1 MKLRVRQTAASI
13 VVALNL
19 VALVGYVAPASAAAA
34 DCTQNVSASNVTV
47 SGTSGIDVICVTGT
61 NNVVNAGA
69 GNDTIIV
76 SGSNNTINGGDGN
89 DSIDASNASGPTVEN
104 GGPGNDTL
112 TGSPSSDTLDGGTD
126 DDTLIGGAADDTM
139 NGGEGNDNLQGSAG
153 DDNISGEAGEDTI
166 DGGDGTDTLDGGTDD
181 DTLIG
186 GAANDTMN
194 GGEGNDNL
202 QGSAGADNIYG
213 EAGTDSLIGNEGNDI
228 LAGGD
233 GVDSIDGGSGLNIC
247 DFTTGEVI
255 TQSCTYDDSAPVAS
269 SMTMSTS
276 TVEVGTSSAT
286 FTIHFTLTD
295 ATAVDHFGLGC
306 SYNNVGDQTRVD
318 VTVDSSGVASGTN
331 WVSDL
336 TSTRQ
341 QVSGTASFLIPLG
354 TAPGIRACWL
364 YAYDTLRNF
373 TEVGRLAEITINRT
387 GGSWDDSAPVASSM
401 TMSTSTVEVGT
412 SSATFTIHFTLT
424 DATAVDHFGL
434 GCSYNNVGDQTRVDV
449 TVDSSGVASG
459 TNWVSDLTSTRQQVS
474 GTASFLIPLGTAPG
488 IRACWLYAYDTLRNF
503 TEVGRLAE
511 ITINRTPAGLPSSP
525 LSLLGSQ
532 SLPTTATLS
541 WSAPDSLGSPV
552 LNDYVVQ
559 YSTDGSTWITINDG
573 ISSTPSL
580 PISNLIVDTDYW
592 FRVRGENG
600 GTVGQDTT
608 YMSLSWSNILQIRTP
623 SATVPEPPTA
633 LLITA
638 VMSTSATLSWT
649 APVYNGG
656 SAITDFKVETS
667 RYGVTWTVV
676 PHTASTSVSLS
687 LSGLAPGTTYQV
699 RVSAVNA
706 IGASSYET
714 NTVTTLTTSAS
725 APRSVTASA
734 VTTSTLTLKWLIPS
748 SNGGAAIT
756 DYKVEVSGNAGTT
769 WTSISHTPSNSLSFN
784 VTRLTRAKTY
794 KFRISAITSYGQGST
809 SSVLTVS
816 TSADVPAAPSSLTVS
831 NVTSST
837 AALTWQL
844 PANNGGS
851 AITDYKVESSRNGV
865 TWTVVPHTASR
876 RLGLTLS
883 GLAPGTTYQ
892 VRVSAVNAIGASR
905 SYTTNTLTT
914 LTTSASAPRSVT
926 ASAVTTSTLKL
937 TWLIPSSNG
946 GAAITD
952 YKVEV
957 SGNAGTTWTS
967 ITHVASN
974 SLAFNV
980 TRLTRA
986 KTYKFRISAITSF
999 GQGATSSVLTVL
1011 TLP

>member
-1 MKLRVRQTAASI
+1 LGRYPDRITAMKLRVRQTAASI

-19 VALVGYVAPASAAAA
+19 VALAGSVAPAQADAA
-34 DCTQNVSASNVTV
+34 DCTQNVSASNTTVT
-47 SGTSGIDVICVTGT
+47 GTSGIDVICVAGS
-61 NNVVNAGA
+61 NNVINADA

-89 DSIDASNASGPTVEN
+89 DSIDASDASGPTVEN
-104 GGPGNDTL
+104 GGAGDDTL

-139 NGGEGNDNLQGSAG
+139 NGGDGNDNLQGDAG
-153 DDNISGEAGEDTI
+153 ADNISGEAGEDTI
-166 DGGDGTDTLDGGTDD
+166 DGGNGTDTLDGGTDD

-202 QGSAGADNIYG
+202 QGSAGDDNVYG
-213 EAGTDSLIGNEGNDI
+213 EAGTDSLSGNDDNDI

-233 GVDSIDGGSGLNIC
+233 GIDSVDGGSGLNMC

-255 TQSCTYDDSAPVAS
+255 TESCTYDDSGPVVS
-269 SMTMSTS
+269 SVSISTS
-276 TVEVGTSSAT
+276 TVEVGTSSAS
-286 FTIHFTLTD
+286 FTIHLEVTD
-295 ATAVDHFGLGC
+295 ATAVDYFSINCNYGNIWQ
-306 SYNNVGDQTRVD
+306 SANVAVD
-318 VTVDSSGVASGTN
+318 GSGVATGTN

-336 TSTRQ
+336 TSTSQR
-341 QVSGTASFLIPLG
+341 VSGTGSFTVPAG
-354 TAPGIRACWL
+354 TPPGIKSCSV
-364 YAYDTLRNF
+364 YAYDTLNN
-373 TEVGRLAEITINRT
+373 GT
-387 GGSWDDSAPVASSM
+387 GPEWV
-401 TMSTSTVEVGT
+401 
-412 SSATFTIHFTLT
+412 TFT
-424 DATAVDHFGL
+424 
-434 GCSYNNVGDQTRVDV
+434 V
-449 TVDSSGVASG
+449 T
-459 TNWVSDLTSTRQQVS
+459 
-474 GTASFLIPLGTAPG
+474 
-488 IRACWLYAYDTLRNF
+488 
-503 TEVGRLAE
+503 
-511 ITINRTPAGLPSSP
+511 RTPAGLPSSP

-541 WSAPDSLGSPV
+541 WSAPDNLGSPV

-559 YSTDGSTWITINDG
+559 YSTDGSTWTTINDG
-573 ISSTPSL
+573 ISATPSL

-600 GTVGQDTT
+600 GTVGQDPT

-633 LLITA
+633 LLKTA
-638 VMSTSATLSWT
+638 VTSTSATLSWT

-656 SAITDFKVETS
+656 SAITDFAVETS
-667 RYGVTWTVV
+667 RDGGSTWAVV

-699 RVSAVNA
+699 RISAVNA

-714 NTVTTLTTSAS
+714 NTVTTLTTTAS

-734 VTTSTLTLKWLIPS
+734 VTKSTLTLTWLIPS

-756 DYKVEVSGNAGTT
+756 DYKIEVSGNAGTT
-769 WTSISHTPSNSLSFN
+769 WTSISHTASNSLSFN
-784 VTRLTRAKTY
+784 VTRLTRAKSY
-794 KFRISAITSYGQGST
+794 KFRISAITSYGQGAT
-809 SSVLTVS
+809 SSVLTLS
-816 TSADVPAAPSSLTVS
+816 TVADVPAAPGSLTMS

-844 PANNGGS
+844 PAKNGGS
-851 AITDYKVESSRNGV
+851 AITDYKVETSRNGV
-865 TWTVVPHTASR
+865 TWTTVPHTASR

-892 VRVSAVNAIGASR
+892 VRVSAVNAIGAS
-905 SYTTNTLTT
+905 SHVTNTLTT

-967 ITHVASN
+967 ISHTASN
-974 SLAFNV
+974 SLSFNV

-986 KTYKFRISAITSF
+986 KSYKFRISAITSY
-999 GQGATSSVLTVL
+999 GQGATSSVLTVS

>member
-387 GGSWDDSAPVASSM
+387 
-401 TMSTSTVEVGT
+401 
-412 SSATFTIHFTLT
+412 
-424 DATAVDHFGL
+424 
-434 GCSYNNVGDQTRVDV
+434 
-449 TVDSSGVASG
+449 
-459 TNWVSDLTSTRQQVS
+459 
-474 GTASFLIPLGTAPG
+474 
-488 IRACWLYAYDTLRNF
+488 
-503 TEVGRLAE
+503 
-511 ITINRTPAGLPSSP
+511 PAGLPSSP

-532 SLPTTATLS
+532 TLPTTATLS

>member
-1 MKLRVRQTAASI
+1 MKLRVRQTAALF

-19 VALVGYVAPASAAAA
+19 VALVGFVAPASAAAA

-47 SGTSGIDVICVTGT
+47 SGTSGIDVICVTGS
-61 NNVVNAGA
+61 NNVINADA

-104 GGPGNDTL
+104 GGAGDDTL
-112 TGSPSSDTLDGGTD
+112 TGGPSSDTLDGGTD

-139 NGGEGNDNLQGSAG
+139 NGGEGH
-153 DDNISGEAGEDTI
+153 
-166 DGGDGTDTLDGGTDD
+166 
-181 DTLIG
+181 
-186 GAANDTMN
+186 
-194 GGEGNDNL
+194 DNL
-202 QGSAGADNIYG
+202 QGSAGADYIYG
-213 EAGTDSLIGNEGNDI
+213 EAGTDSLTGNEGNDI

-233 GVDSIDGGSGLNIC
+233 GIDSVDGGSGLNIC

-255 TQSCTYDDSAPVAS
+255 TQSCTYDDSGPVAS

-276 TVEVGTSSAT
+276 TVEVGTSSAA

-295 ATAVDHFGLGC
+295 ATAVNNFGIVC
-306 SYNNVGDQTRVD
+306 SYNNVGNQTRVD
-318 VTVDSSGVASGTN
+318 VTVDSSGVATGTN

-341 QVSGTASFLIPLG
+341 RVSGTASFSIPVG
-354 TAPGIRACWL
+354 TMPAIRYCSL
-364 YAYDTLRNF
+364 YAYDTLENYSPVYPF
-373 TEVGRLAEITINRT
+373 ATITINRT
-387 GGSWDDSAPVASSM
+387 GGSWDDSGPVASSM

-412 SSATFTIHFTLT
+412 SSAAFTIHFTLT
-424 DATAVDHFGL
+424 DATAVNNFGIV
-434 GCSYNNVGDQTRVDV
+434 CSYNNVGNQTRVDV
-449 TVDSSGVASG
+449 TVDSSGVATG
-459 TNWVSDLTSTRQQVS
+459 TNWVSDLTSTRQRVS
-474 GTASFLIPLGTAPG
+474 GTASFSIPVGTMPA
-488 IRACWLYAYDTLRNF
+488 IRYCSLYAYDTLENYSPVYPF
-503 TEVGRLAE
+503 AT

-532 SLPTTATLS
+532 TLPTTATLS
-541 WSAPDSLGSPV
+541 WSAPDNLGSPV

-559 YSTDGSTWITINDG
+559 YSTDGSTWTTINDG
-573 ISSTPSL
+573 ISTTPSL
-580 PISNLIVDTDYW
+580 PISNLRVNTDYW

-623 SATVPEPPTA
+623 RATVPEPPTA
-633 LLITA
+633 LLKTA
-638 VMSTSATLSWT
+638 LTSTSARLSWT
-649 APVYNGG
+649 APAYNGG
-656 SAITDFKVETS
+656 SAITNFTVETS
-667 RYGVTWTVV
+667 RNGVTWTVV

-794 KFRISAITSYGQGST
+794 KFRISAITSYGQG
-809 SSVLTVS
+809 
-816 TSADVPAAPSSLTVS
+816 
-831 NVTSST
+831 
-837 AALTWQL
+837 
-844 PANNGGS
+844 
-851 AITDYKVESSRNGV
+851 
-865 TWTVVPHTASR
+865 
-876 RLGLTLS
+876 
-883 GLAPGTTYQ
+883 
-892 VRVSAVNAIGASR
+892 
-905 SYTTNTLTT
+905 
-914 LTTSASAPRSVT
+914 
-926 ASAVTTSTLKL
+926 
-937 TWLIPSSNG
+937 
-946 GAAITD
+946 
-952 YKVEV
+952 
-957 SGNAGTTWTS
+957 
-967 ITHVASN
+967 
-974 SLAFNV
+974 
-980 TRLTRA
+980 
-986 KTYKFRISAITSF
+986 
-999 GQGATSSVLTVL
+999 ATSSVLTLL